1 MNTTEP
7 RLLRV
12 EIVADLPVLWTT
24 IERLELPA
32 TLDRHFPT
40 PQNWKGPLTPGEV
53 LAVWLLFILSQGDHC
68 LNHVEPWIAEHQST
82 QGLRISL
89 GCLGVLGNCDSPLLS
104 SPAGR
109 VSDGFC
115 SIDHLE
121 ISTSSGMSTR
131 GPSAQT
137 RPP

>member
-1 MNTTEP
+1 MAEKSVSLENE
-7 RLLRV
+7 
-12 EIVADLPVLWTT
+12 WT
-24 IERLELPA
+24 
-32 TLDRHFPT
+32 F
-40 PQNWKGPLTPGEV
+40 GPDV
-53 LAVWLLFILSQGDHC
+53 
-68 LNHVEPWIAEHQST
+68 